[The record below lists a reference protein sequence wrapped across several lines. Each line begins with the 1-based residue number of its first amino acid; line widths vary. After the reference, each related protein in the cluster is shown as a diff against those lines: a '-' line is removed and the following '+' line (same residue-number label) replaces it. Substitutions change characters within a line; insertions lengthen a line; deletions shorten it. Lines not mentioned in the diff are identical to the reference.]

1 MRQVF
6 YIFSLRTE
14 RERQREEK
22 IKFFVSLYYIIY
34 LSTMNVHNVNTLFCA
49 VFTKTDKLRV
59 NYVKKERK
67 GRRAVNY
74 YRGGR
79 ETKRMMLK

>member
-1 MRQVF
+1 
-6 YIFSLRTE
+6 
-14 RERQREEK
+14 
-22 IKFFVSLYYIIY
+22 
-34 LSTMNVHNVNTLFCA
+34 MNVHNVNTLFCA